1 MTEVSQSD
9 RKWGGF
15 TLLVFGIFVGLP
27 LLFIVACTVMVA
39 MDDGDSDGSGD
50 RAKAIQLCRAAVRDQ
65 LKSPKSADFSN
76 EVAAQTTDAPAF
88 RVTGE
93 VDAENSFGASVRS
106 SYVCEGYSS
115 SMRVTSL
122 QQR

>member
-1 MTEVSQSD
+1 VNTPT
-9 RKWGGF
+9 K
-15 TLLVFGIFVGLP
+15 VFIGVASLP
-27 LLFIVACTVMVA
+27 MVLIAACNVMVA
-39 MDDGDSDGSGD
+39 ADQGDGSGD
-50 RAKAIQLCRAAVRDQ
+50 RAKAIQLCRAAVRDE

-76 EVAAQTTDAPAF
+76 EVATQTTDAPAF

-106 SYVCEGYSS
+106 SYVCEGSSS